1 LTSSELSLPSAAQVA
16 AARDN
21 IRAFA
26 LRSPLL
32 RLNAES
38 TDANIF
44 LKLEN
49 LQPWGSFKI
58 RAAVNA
64 LKTMDPMRLRRG
76 VLTASA
82 GNFGQGLAFAA
93 RAMGVPA
100 TVVVP
105 SGAADTKIKALV
117 ELGAKV
123 IRRSFDEWW
132 TVLTSRACPGEE
144 GVFVHPVAEPGV
156 LAGNATIGAE
166 ILEELPGC
174 DAVVVPFGG
183 GGLICGIGSVMRR
196 LRPKVRMIVAES
208 EAAQPA
214 GAALQHGGPVK
225 VPHRQSFVDGMGSTT
240 VLAEMWPLLRAVAD
254 QAECASFEQIAAAI
268 RLLAVRHHVIAEA
281 AGAVSVAAAL
291 GAQTGIGAQTGLG
304 AHAVLGGQ
312 AAKANIVCIVSGGN
326 IDAEKLGAILAGQ
339 SPF

>member
-1 LTSSELSLPSAAQVA
+1 LTSSVLSLPSAAQVA

-21 IRAFA
+21 IRPFA
-26 LRSPLL
+26 VRTPLL
-32 RLNAES
+32 RLNVDLPG
-38 TDANIF
+38 TNIF

-58 RAAVNA
+58 RAAVNV
-64 LKTMDPMRLRRG
+64 LKSMDAARLQRG

-105 SGAADTKIKALV
+105 SGAADTKVKALV

-132 TVLTSRACPGEE
+132 TVLTSRACAGEE
-144 GVFVHPVAEPGV
+144 GVFIHPVAEPGV
-156 LAGNATIGAE
+156 LAGNATIAAE
-166 ILEELPGC
+166 VLEELPGC
-174 DAVVVPFGG
+174 DAMVVPFGG

-196 LRPKVRMIVAES
+196 LRPKLRMIVAES

-214 GAALQHGGPVK
+214 AAALRHGGPVQ

-240 VLAEMWPLLRAVAD
+240 VLAEMWPLLHAVAD
-254 QAECASFEQIAAAI
+254 QSECASFEQIAAAI
-268 RLLAVRHHVIAEA
+268 RLLAGRQHVIAEA

-291 GAQTGIGAQTGLG
+291 GAQSTLTGN
-304 AHAVLGGQ
+304 V
-312 AAKANIVCIVSGGN
+312 VCIVSGGN
-326 IDAEKLGAILAGQ
+326 IDGEKFGAILTGQ

>member
-1 LTSSELSLPSAAQVA
+1 MSSRRRARPALDRSLTSRDLALPTALQVA

-21 IRAFA
+21 IAAFA
-26 LRSPLL
+26 LRTPLL
-32 RLNAES
+32 RLNVDLPGAQ
-38 TDANIF
+38 IF

-58 RAAVNA
+58 RPAVNV
-64 LKTMDPMRLRRG
+64 LQTMDPAHLQRG

-82 GNFGQGLAFAA
+82 GNFGQGLAVAA

-105 SGAADTKIKALV
+105 DAAAETKVKALI

-132 TVLTSRACPGEE
+132 TVLTNRSCAGED

-166 ILEELPGC
+166 ILEELPDC
-174 DAVVVPFGG
+174 DAVAVPFGG

-196 LRPKVRMIVAES
+196 LRPAVRMIVVES

-214 GAALQHGGPVK
+214 AAALQNGGPVR
-225 VPHRQSFVDGMGSTT
+225 VAHRQSFVDGMGSTT
-240 VLAEMWPLLRAVAD
+240 VLEEMWPLLRAVAD
-254 QAECASFEQIAAAI
+254 QAECASFAQITEAI
-268 RLLAVRHHVIAEA
+268 RLLAGRHQVIAEA

-291 GAQTGIGAQTGLG
+291 GA
-304 AHAVLGGQ
+304 
-312 AAKANIVCIVSGGN
+312 KAGKGNVVCIVSGGN
-326 IDAEKLGAILAGQ
+326 IDSAKFAAILCGQ

>member
-1 LTSSELSLPSAAQVA
+1 MRT
-16 AARDN
+16 
-21 IRAFA
+21 
-26 LRSPLL
+26 PLL
-32 RLNAES
+32 RLNADRS
-38 TDANIF
+38 GANIF

-64 LKTMDPMRLRRG
+64 LKTMDPMQLQSG

-82 GNFGQGLAFAA
+82 GNFGQGLSFAA

-105 SGAADTKIKALV
+105 HGAAESKVTALL

-132 TVLTSRACPGEE
+132 TVLTSRHCPGEE

-156 LAGNATIGAE
+156 LAGNATIAAE

-174 DAVVVPFGG
+174 DAVIVPFGG

-196 LRPKVRMIVAES
+196 VRPMVKMIVAES

-214 GAALQHGGPVK
+214 AAAMRQGGPVT

-240 VLAEMWPLLRAVAD
+240 VLPEIWPLLHAVAD
-254 QAECASFEQIAAAI
+254 QSECASFEQIAAAI
-268 RLLAVRHHVIAEA
+268 RLLAARHHVIAEA

-291 GAQTGIGAQTGLG
+291 GAQ
-304 AHAVLGGQ
+304 
-312 AAKANIVCIVSGGN
+312 AANGNVVCIVSGGN
-326 IDAEKLGAILAGQ
+326 IDSEKLAAILAGQ